1 MQKKDYLSEIQFD
14 INVQGASNGLLIT
27 HPDVVSNRA
36 IMVSTIATTKKQA
49 LEVISKQLD
58 EFYKD

>member
-1 MQKKDYLSEIQFD
+1 MRKKDYLSEIQFD

-27 HPDVVSNRA
+27 YPDVVSNQA
-36 IMVSTIATTKKQA
+36 VVVSTIATTKQEA
-49 LEVISKQLD
+49 LSLIEKQLD